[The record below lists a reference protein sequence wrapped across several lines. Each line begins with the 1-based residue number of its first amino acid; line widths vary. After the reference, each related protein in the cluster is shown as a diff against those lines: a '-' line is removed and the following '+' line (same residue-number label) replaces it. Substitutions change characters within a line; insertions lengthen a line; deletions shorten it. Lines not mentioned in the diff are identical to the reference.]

1 MKPRIGFGFL
11 IQENQSLRTGYGFF
25 FYKKSSRVRLKET
38 KNWVCFFEP
47 EQSDSIEPFI
57 MELLLSSL
65 MVQTDEREST
75 LVSLTT
81 NLRIEGYRT
90 R

>member
-1 MKPRIGFGFL
+1 METKFNQEKVTTLKTGFG
-11 IQENQSLRTGYGFF
+11 F
-25 FYKKSSRVRLKET
+25 FYKKSSKVRLKET

-47 EQSDSIEPFI
+47 EQSDSIEPFL
-57 MELLLSSL
+57 MELLLSSP

-75 LVSLTT
+75 LVSLTA